1 MRLLAIFLFSG
12 LLYSCQSVKQEMR
25 RAIASDTSYSEDL
38 FWGPIDSIVR
48 KTDTTTIYNS
58 RMDTVI
64 TEVGIFSYLC
74 HDYRITASL
83 PDSVYYPVK
92 MAIHYKALDNH
103 TRAKK
108 YHKIV
113 LDYYQRHWPTSTHGY
128 MWSDLG
134 AVYAHKVNT
143 SILISYSLE
152 ELGLLD
158 ESIVVL
164 KPYLANYETWGT
176 KIHQRFIEQCIK
188 KYGIEHVRKEV
199 STCPSTLKLQKGNA
213 TTLDKWMVTVYGADI
228 RLTKTWLGD
237 RFTVQQADS
246 LLKLMDFYK
255 VLK

>member
-1 MRLLAIFLFSG
+1 MRLVVP
-12 LLYSCQSVKQEMR
+12 LLLSALCACQSVKHEMR
-25 RAIASDTSYSEDL
+25 TAIAADTAYGEDL
-38 FWGPIDSIVR
+38 YWGPIDSVVR
-48 KTDTTTIYNS
+48 KTDTITIYNS

-83 PDSVYYPVK
+83 PDSVYHPVK
-92 MAIHYKALDNH
+92 MAIYYKALGNH

-113 LDYYQRHWPTSTHGY
+113 LDYYHNHWPTSTHGY

-152 ELGLLD
+152 ELGFLD

-188 KYGIEHVRKEV
+188 KYGIEQVRKEV
-199 STCPSTLKLQKGNA
+199 STCPNTLKLQKGTA

-237 RFTVQQADS
+237 RFTPHQADS
-246 LLKLMDFYK
+246 LLRLMDFYE
-255 VLK
+255 LLR